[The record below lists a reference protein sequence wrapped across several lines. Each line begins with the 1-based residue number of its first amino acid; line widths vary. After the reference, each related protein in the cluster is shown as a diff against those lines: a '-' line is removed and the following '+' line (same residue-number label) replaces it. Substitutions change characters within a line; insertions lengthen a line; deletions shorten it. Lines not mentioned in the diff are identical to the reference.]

1 MFSFDLGEG
10 ESLRLLEESD
20 AAELYALVDADRAY
34 LSEWMPW
41 APAQTLGDTRAFLRR
56 ARKQL
61 ADDDG
66 FQAAIII
73 DGRIV
78 GEVGFHRVDWQHR
91 STSIGYWLASA
102 AQGRGTMTRA
112 VRALVDWA
120 FRGWGLNRVE
130 VLAAP
135 ANGRSRAVVV
145 RLGFTEEGTLRQA
158 ERVGERYLD
167 SVVYSMLASEWGTTT
182 ALPSNRPARRSASAS
197 SARSSS

>member
-1 MFSFDLGEG
+1 MFSFDLGGG

-20 AAELYALVDADRAY
+20 AGELYALIEADRAD

-41 APAQTLGDTRAFLRR
+41 APGQTLEDTRAFLRG
-56 ARKQL
+56 RKQL

-66 FQAAIII
+66 FQAAIVI
-73 DGRIV
+73 DGRTV
-78 GEVGFHRVDWQHR
+78 GEIGYHRVEWQHR

-120 FRGWGLNRVE
+120 FRGWRLNRVE

-135 ANGRSRAVVV
+135 GNARSRAVVE

-158 ERVGERYLD
+158 ERLGQRYLD
-167 SVVYSMLASEWGTTT
+167 NVVYSVLASEWGSTT
-182 ALPSNRPARRSASAS
+182 ALPSNLPARRSASAS